1 MHLTKFE
8 HCGNYICV
16 TFSGRVVVRCKSLNT
31 DLRDDESLDSFV
43 ARHGGGSGTAAY
55 LSECLRK

>member
-1 MHLTKFE
+1 MYLTKFE

-16 TFSGRVVVRCKSLNT
+16 TFGGRALIRCASRDT
-31 DLRDDESLDSFV
+31 DLRDDEPLDSFV
-43 ARHGGGSGTAAY
+43 ARHGGNAGVASY